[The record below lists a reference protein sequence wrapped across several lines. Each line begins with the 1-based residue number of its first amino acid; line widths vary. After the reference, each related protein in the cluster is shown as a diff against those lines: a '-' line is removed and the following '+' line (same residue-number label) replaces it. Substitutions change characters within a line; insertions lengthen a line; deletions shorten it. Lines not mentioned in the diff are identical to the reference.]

1 MDGSD
6 FDWVCKRPFGG
17 DATAVLKRAAQALQA
32 RGFRVSTHDL
42 QVEGL
47 GTGRGV
53 GTRNPFAGATRVR
66 VSCGAEGLTLEA
78 VFGGVERAER
88 RLFASLAA
96 VGLLLGGF
104 FELLFGEHGWG
115 LVLTV
120 TVAPL
125 FPWAV
130 CIPGIAR
137 KLRKRTIQALEE
149 LLAGVATPV
158 MA

>member
-1 MDGSD
+1 MNGTG

-32 RGFRVSTHDL
+32 RGFNVSTYEL
-42 QVEGL
+42 EVEGL
-47 GTGRGV
+47 GTGRGA

-66 VSCGAEGLTLEA
+66 VSYGAEGLTLEA
-78 VFGGVERAER
+78 VFGGIDRAER

-96 VGLLLGGF
+96 VGLALGGF
-104 FELLFGEHGWG
+104 FALMFGEQGWG
-115 LVLTV
+115 LVATV

-125 FPWAV
+125 LPWAI
-130 CIPGIAR
+130 CIPGIAG

-149 LLAGVATPV
+149 LLAGVTVPA
-158 MA
+158 